1 MWLKKKLKYFLLCV
15 KLSKN
20 IFFMSNFNFFV
31 MDLLFFLK
39 SGLWRSA
46 RRWKFAFNKNGMLL
60 FCAGVMFFMMFL
72 FTPMTWVWSLPVI
85 IYLIGFFMSLVLPND
100 EMIVGRGKK
109 QERLLIF
116 ALGES
121 HFGMV
126 RDGVFL
132 RTRKWRIVEFEPF
145 DVYKR
150 RFGDVPM
157 MLLEYPN
164 TKACYVYSENYPL
177 GLYLGYAQD
186 EDMVF
191 FADRVFHEIFV
202 IVPGKVCRIN
212 DVKSLT
218 AGKMLYS
225 DFWSKAAYYRL
236 DALSDDDKI
245 DEFGFKELCY
255 HLQVDVKHF
264 LMVELED
271 NWFKLLFV
279 LLSRDNVVEVLEVRE
294 VDMVRFHV
302 DDKDERSIDLQYD
315 EQKKLYFLS

>member
-1 MWLKKKLKYFLLCV
+1 
-15 KLSKN
+15 
-20 IFFMSNFNFFV
+20 
-31 MDLLFFLK
+31 MDLLFFWQ

-46 RRWKFAFNKNGMLL
+46 RRWKFAFNKNGMFL
-60 FCAGVMFFMMFL
+60 FCVLVVYFMMIV
-72 FTPMTWVWSLPVI
+72 FTSMTWIWSLPLI
-85 IYLIGFFMSLVLPND
+85 FYLVGFFTTLVVSND
-100 EMIVGRGKK
+100 AMIVGVGQKK
-109 QERLLIF
+109 ERLLIY

-132 RTRKWRIVEFEPF
+132 RARKRRVVERKSFAL
-145 DVYKR
+145 YKR

-157 MLLEYPN
+157 MLLEYAPS
-164 TKACYVYSENYPL
+164 KACYVYSESYPL

-191 FADRVFHEIFV
+191 FADKGFRDVFV
-202 IVPGKVCRIN
+202 VVPGKVCRL
-212 DVKSLT
+212 DEMKSLT
-218 AGKMLYS
+218 AGKMVYS

-236 DALSDDDKI
+236 DAVSDNDRI

-255 HLQVDVKHF
+255 HLQVDIKHF

-279 LLSRDNVVEVLEVRE
+279 LLSRDNVVDVLEVRD

-302 DDKDERSIDLQYD
+302 DGNDERSIDLQYD

>member
-1 MWLKKKLKYFLLCV
+1 
-15 KLSKN
+15 
-20 IFFMSNFNFFV
+20 
-31 MDLLFFLK
+31 MDLLFFWQ

-60 FCAGVMFFMMFL
+60 FCVLVVYFMMFL
-72 FTPMTWVWSLPVI
+72 FTPMTWAWSLPLIV
-85 IYLIGFFMSLVLPND
+85 YLMGFSMSLVMPND

-109 QERLLIF
+109 QERLLVY
-116 ALGES
+116 ALEDS
-121 HFGMV
+121 HFGV
-126 RDGVFL
+126 VHDGIFL

-157 MLLEYPN
+157 MLLKYPD
-164 TKACYVYSENYPL
+164 TKACYVYSESYPL

-225 DFWSKAAYYRL
+225 DFWTKATYFRL
-236 DALSDDDKI
+236 DALSDGDKI

-255 HLQVDVKHF
+255 HLQVDAKHF

-279 LLSRDNVVEVLEVRE
+279 LLNKDNVVDVLEVRD
-294 VDMVRFHV
+294 VDMVQFHV
-302 DDKDERSIDLQYD
+302 DGDDGRKVILQYD
-315 EQKKLYFLS
+315 DNKKLYFPS